1 MQAVQRQARLRPEY
15 AALYPGVPAD
25 EWRPVGEL
33 LDYVTA
39 ARLRA
44 GRCSGE
50 LLRDRM
56 LADHHFEFRGGYQR
70 PPGRH
75 TRVMDE
81 DLADRWHGRESN
93 PGPSGK

>member
-1 MQAVQRQARLRPEY
+1 MQALQRQARLRPEY

-25 EWRPVGEL
+25 VWRPVGEL

-50 LLRDRM
+50 LLRDRL
-56 LADHHFEFRGGYQR
+56 LADRHFEFRGGYQR
-70 PPGRH
+70 PPRRH
-75 TRVMDE
+75 TRLMDG
-81 DLADRWHGRESN
+81 DPAGPGHGRESN